1 MNHKFGFSFWASVGI
16 LFIFL
21 AISIVSCFW
30 TPHDPMKVAISNVLM
45 EPSSEYLLG
54 TDSLGR
60 DILSRLMLGSR
71 ISISF
76 GILAAFLTMT
86 LGLILGVA
94 SGYFGGW
101 VDYGIQSV
109 VYLFQGIPG
118 YAFMIAITGILE
130 PSMFS
135 LTLAVVITSWTSF
148 AQMIRG
154 EVLAVKSKPYVK
166 SVIVLGATPF
176 YCIRHYIMPTVIPL
190 ALTLLMMRISTTI
203 LLVASLSFIGLGIQP
218 PLADWGIMV
227 QEGMT
232 YYRTFPRLVYIPGIA
247 IILFCGCLNYIGERL
262 RGYYL

>member
-1 MNHKFGFSFWASVGI
+1 MNHKFGFGFWASVGI

-30 TPHDPMKVAISNVLM
+30 MPHDPMKVAISNVLM

-94 SGYFGGW
+94 GGYFGGW

-154 EVLAVKSKPYVK
+154 EVLAV
-166 SVIVLGATPF
+166 
-176 YCIRHYIMPTVIPL
+176 
-190 ALTLLMMRISTTI
+190 
-203 LLVASLSFIGLGIQP
+203 
-218 PLADWGIMV
+218 
-227 QEGMT
+227 
-232 YYRTFPRLVYIPGIA
+232 
-247 IILFCGCLNYIGERL
+247 LNCNK
-262 RGYYL
+262 